1 RVEDL
6 KPNPT
11 ADIATLTL
19 STEENL
25 LEIQVDVVTT
35 SGTEVMQVYNGVL
48 GDGWLLNLD
57 IPVANLSPGVYQV
70 RIQAK
75 NFVTSKKLL
84 VTQ

>member
-1 RVEDL
+1 MEDL

-35 SGTEVMQVYNGVL
+35 SGTEVMQVYNGLL
-48 GDGWLLNLD
+48 GDGWMLNLD
-57 IPVANLSPGVYQV
+57 IPVSNLAPGVYQV